1 MNDLETLLDIVTF
14 ALAIVVLF
22 LLLWVWKISRRDM
35 LHSFSVIAIVAI
47 AIFAGGKFLDAL
59 DLGFFG
65 TKVFSNLLEVI
76 LMFGLVTAILSFY
89 EKWRKENG
97 SHT

>member
-1 MNDLETLLDIVTF
+1 MIDLETVLDIVTF
-14 ALAIVVLF
+14 ALAVVMLF

-47 AIFAGGKFLDAL
+47 IIFACGKFLDAL
-59 DLGFFG
+59 SLGFFA
-65 TKVFSNLLEVI
+65 TKIFSNILEMM
-76 LMFGLVTAILSFY
+76 LMLGLVTAILSFY
-89 EKWRKENG
+89 GKWRKENG